1 MNFDFHN
8 IVGYDISTW
17 QDSPTIPGNVD
28 FQKMKAGG
36 ASFVIVKAG
45 QGNWADPDFAT
56 SWKNAKG
63 VLPRASYF
71 YFDNRY
77 PPDTQARKYFDIIR
91 QDLEG
96 MCWLDL
102 EDRNTGV
109 YAGFR
114 NWYDFLEELKRVYP
128 GVRAGIYTNF
138 FYWVEYMTYATRA
151 ERDYFLQYPLW
162 LASYPVDPFN
172 PPYSTMMVP
181 LPWLECLILQT
192 GTPAIGLDAGVESK
206 EIDFNQFNGDAN
218 KFSKYF
224 KVIDGASVPE
234 EEVTMAIADRW
245 QVTWEAGCNKR
256 PMANTSNTPVGIIPT
271 GTEFDVVA
279 YFVPAGVPVT
289 QECWGKLTDDYWVAL
304 TYASQP
310 RAVQVSTPPPAA
322 PVDEVT
328 VSVEADIVATI
339 NGKPYH
345 GVVMFDNVQLRP
357 VE

>member
-8 IVGYDISTW
+8 IVGFDISTW

-28 FQKMKAGG
+28 FQKMRDGG

-45 QGNWADPDFAT
+45 QGNWVDPDFAT

-102 EDRNTGV
+102 EDRNAGV

-114 NWYDFLEELKRVYP
+114 NWYDFLEELKRIYP

-172 PPYSTMMVP
+172 PPYSSMMVP
-181 LPWLECLILQT
+181 LPWLECLILQS
-192 GTPAIGLDAGVESK
+192 GTPPIGYDAGVESK
-206 EIDFNQFNGDAN
+206 EIDYNQFNGDAS
-218 KFSKYF
+218 KFAQYF
-224 KVIDGASVPE
+224 KVINGASVPE
-234 EEVTMAIADRW
+234 EGNTMDRW
-245 QVTWEAGCNKR
+245 RVVWEAGCNKR

-279 YFVPAGVPVT
+279 YFVPTGVPVT

-310 RAVQVSTPPPAA
+310 RAAQVSTLPPPAPA
-322 PVDEVT
+322 DEIT
-328 VSVEADIVATI
+328 VSIEADIVATF
-339 NGKPYH
+339 NGKEYH
-345 GVVMFDNVQLRP
+345 GVVMFDSIQLRL

>member
-8 IVGYDISTW
+8 IVGFDISTW

-102 EDRNTGV
+102 EDRNAGV

-114 NWYDFLEELKRVYP
+114 NWYYFLEELKRIYP

-162 LASYPVDPFN
+162 LAAYPVDPFN
-172 PPYSTMMVP
+172 PPYSSMMVP
-181 LPWLECLILQT
+181 LPWLEPLILQT
-192 GTPAIGLDAGVESK
+192 GTPPIGLDAGVESK
-206 EIDFNQFNGDAN
+206 EIDYNQFNGDAN

-224 KVIDGASVPE
+224 KVINGASVPQE
-234 EEVTMAIADRW
+234 EGTMALYEGTAKLTATPNVRVRRSYPDGMTIGAIQPGQGFHGDGLENGW
-245 QVTWEAGCNKR
+245 MHVTE
-256 PMANTSNTPVGIIPT
+256 VG
-271 GTEFDVVA
+271 
-279 YFVPAGVPVT
+279 GVPLAGWSAA
-289 QECWGKLTDDYWVAL
+289 QYLSYWEVM
-304 TYASQP
+304 P
-310 RAVQVSTPPPAA
+310 EPPPPAPA
-322 PVDEVT
+322 DEIT
-328 VSVEADIVATI
+328 VSIEADIVATI
-339 NGKPYH
+339 NGAAYH